1 MVYLFLA
8 NGFEEVEALTPVD
21 YLRRAG
27 IPVTTVGVGGKNI
40 VGAHGIG
47 VTADICDTA
56 ATPEDIEMIVL
67 PGGMPGTTNLDASDV
82 VHLFIDK
89 AVEVGAHLAAI
100 CAAPSV
106 YGKLGLLTGK
116 KAVCYPGFEEYLKGA
131 EFTDR
136 GVVTD
141 GNVTT
146 ARAAGSAADFAFEL
160 IRVLRGTAAAEKIHS
175 AVIA

>member
-27 IPVTTVGVGGKNI
+27 VAVTTVGVGGKNI

-47 VTADICDTA
+47 VTADICDTEA
-56 ATPEDIEMIVL
+56 VPEDIEMIVL

-82 VHLFIDK
+82 VHLFIDR
-89 AVEVGAHLAAI
+89 AAETGAHLAAI

-106 YGKLGLLTGK
+106 YGKMGLLTGK
-116 KAVCYPGFEEYLKGA
+116 KAVCYPGFEKYLDGA
-131 EFTDR
+131 EIADC

-160 IRVLRGTAAAEKIHS
+160 IRVLRGKEASAKIRAS
-175 AVIA
+175 VIA

>member
-89 AVEVGAHLAAI
+89 AVEAGAHLAAI

-106 YGKLGLLTGK
+106 YGKLGLLASK

-131 EFTDR
+131 KLCDC

-160 IRVLRGTAAAEKIHS
+160 IRVLRGTVAAEKIRS